1 MENKHSILHVAE
13 AAGVGV
19 GTVSRV
25 LNHAT
30 SVHPDTAA
38 EVHAAVARLGYQLP
52 PRHRRRGPRASRQ
65 AKAPRAGSKIMVT
78 VLGSQGLDWVLH
90 CAPVY
95 VGVLHG
101 VESAIAEKGYRMQI
115 RQAEDR
121 AELVRA
127 LKADEPLGLIILGFD
142 NTPSSEDTTTA
153 LRQVPAVW
161 TMGSPLYFHGDHI
174 QPDHVRI
181 GIVAARHLLKKGHR
195 HCALIGTAAGSPEV
209 QMHLRNDGFRWTV
222 EEAGGKVLMLLN
234 GQVIRRSTH
243 EHEVDAALLDG
254 AIRQLAATNPR
265 PTALFLES
273 DMLAPG
279 VYKRLREAGLRP
291 QQDIEIVT
299 CNNEPPYLASLEPR
313 PTIIDIQ
320 PQVIGRR
327 TVDQLLWR
335 LANRQSPFMRLLIE
349 PLLVPQDILHPET
362 GA

>member
-1 MENKHSILHVAE
+1 MENKQSILQVAE

-25 LNHAT
+25 LNHST
-30 SVHPDTAA
+30 SVHPSTAA

-52 PRHRRRGPRASRQ
+52 PRNRRRGPRPGRQ
-65 AKAPRAGSKIMVT
+65 SKAPRAGSIIMVT

-101 VESAIAEKGYRMQI
+101 VESAIADRGCRMQI
-115 RQAEDR
+115 RQAANREALSR
-121 AELVRA
+121 V
-127 LKADEPLGLIILGFD
+127 LKADEPVGLVILGFED
-142 NTPSSEDTTTA
+142 SSTA
-153 LRQVPAVW
+153 WEAATLRQVPAVW
-161 TMGSPLYFHGDHI
+161 TMGSPLDFHGDHI

-181 GIVAARHLLKKGHR
+181 GVLGARHLLKKGHR
-195 HCALIGTAAGSPEV
+195 HCALIGSEGGSPAV
-209 QMHLRNDGFRWTV
+209 QMQLRNEGFRWTI
-222 EEAGGKVLMLLN
+222 EAAGGNVLMLLDP
-234 GQVIRRSTH
+234 QVIRRSAD
-243 EHEVDAALLDG
+243 EHAVDTALLDG
-254 AIRQLAATNPR
+254 MVQQLVKTAPR

-273 DMLAPG
+273 DMLAPW
-279 VYKRLREAGLRP
+279 VYKRLREAGIRP

-299 CNNEPPYLASLEPR
+299 CNNEPPYLASLEPK

-335 LANRQSPFMRLLIE
+335 LENRQAPLMRLMVE
-349 PLLVPQDILHPET
+349 PLLVPHDTLPMDH
-362 GA
+362 A